1 MKPGKTLLL
10 LPGLPGFHPFDGP
23 IEADETYVGGKRKNM
38 SHGKRKQLRGRGTV
52 GKVAVAGAKDRATGQ
67 VKCKGGS
74 TYGLSDTTRL
84 RQTPCNTVYTD
95 AALVYGGM
103 TGFEHQAVNH
113 SVGEYVRDG
122 AHTNGIESFWSM
134 LKRGYVGVFH
144 QLSAKHLNRYGAEFA
159 GRHNIRLLDT
169 LDMML
174 NIVVGIVGKR
184 LPYKALVA

>member
-1 MKPGKTLLL
+1 
-10 LPGLPGFHPFDGP
+10 
-23 IEADETYVGGKRKNM
+23 
-38 SHGKRKQLRGRGTV
+38 
-52 GKVAVAGAKDRATGQ
+52 
-67 VKCKGGS
+67 
-74 TYGLSDTTRL
+74 
-84 RQTPCNTVYTD
+84 
-95 AALVYGGM
+95 M

-122 AHTNGIESFWSM
+122 THTNGIESFWSM

-169 LDMML
+169 LDMIRSM
-174 NIVVGIVGKR
+174 VVGIVGKR